1 MDAHDMPRF
10 TMRAFLR
17 DKAPI
22 LALACAV
29 IAFVSF
35 MLVVLGMTTDAILLI
50 DFTLVAVLI
59 LAFILEYRRRA
70 LFWKSIGEALES
82 LDKTRYF
89 DEIVHEPAFL
99 EGRIALAMARS
110 IAEQAMREGNELRM
124 QSHDRAQYT
133 ELWVHEVK
141 TPLAAARLLLDKMH
155 GEDASILKLELERVE
170 HLVEQALFTARSDT
184 LVNDYVIREIALG
197 DAVGEAC
204 KANMRYLTSCGVT
217 IDIRIDPQTTVVAD
231 KPGLRSS
238 SPSSSST
245 PQNTMPKPSPSK
257 PAKTTRRGRMPA
269 RCSRCATT
277 VAASRPQTC
286 HASSTAASRARWVAR
301 TGRRPAWGSSSSPAC
316 ARKWGLAS
324 CSQARRAWGL
334 ACRSAFPTT
343 VAACT

>member
-204 KANMRYLTSCGVT
+204 KANMRYLTSCGVA
-217 IDIRIDPQTTVVAD
+217 IDIRI
-231 KPGLRSS
+231 
-238 SPSSSST
+238 SSST
-245 PQNTMPKPSPSK
+245 LQNTMPKPSPSK

>member
-99 EGRIALAMARS
+99 EGCAPCAVGAGH
-110 IAEQAMREGNELRM
+110 IAEGVTGERQRNI
-124 QSHDRAQYT
+124 
-133 ELWVHEVK
+133 
-141 TPLAAARLLLDKMH
+141 RLLPALTGGRSYRPHYAVPDAAPTRVRVKPVPH
-155 GEDASILKLELERVE
+155 GTPSLCAQCTFLNRWER
-170 HLVEQALFTARSDT
+170 Q
-184 LVNDYVIREIALG
+184 
-197 DAVGEAC
+197 
-204 KANMRYLTSCGVT
+204 
-217 IDIRIDPQTTVVAD
+217 
-231 KPGLRSS
+231 
-238 SPSSSST
+238 
-245 PQNTMPKPSPSK
+245 
-257 PAKTTRRGRMPA
+257 
-269 RCSRCATT
+269 
-277 VAASRPQTC
+277 
-286 HASSTAASRARWVAR
+286 
-301 TGRRPAWGSSSSPAC
+301 
-316 ARKWGLAS
+316 
-324 CSQARRAWGL
+324 
-334 ACRSAFPTT
+334 
-343 VAACT
+343 